1 MHGSI
6 SDAEERGER
15 ALQDAKQKLQEMEE
29 ALQQA
34 KEDLAKLLRDYQG
47 LLGAKLSLD
56 VEIATYRELLEGE
69 ESRYSNHAPSVG
81 QRYGWTHGKMRL
93 KRLSHVFPG
102 RLSRKSGNI

>member
-15 ALQDAKQKLQEMEE
+15 ALQDASQKLREMDE

-34 KEDLAKLLRDYQG
+34 KEELAKMLRDYQA
-47 LLGAKLSLD
+47 LLIAKLSLD

-69 ESRYSNHAPSVG
+69 ESR
-81 QRYGWTHGKMRL
+81 
-93 KRLSHVFPG
+93 
-102 RLSRKSGNI
+102 